1 MSWQYTDPR
10 LASRAHHIED
20 LRKEAAVYRL
30 TRDLISIRRQQR
42 WVNVRGLVA
51 RVWLVTGF
59 RRRRW
64 PTAPGGSQAPK
75 PFEPVIAVTEGP
87 HC

>member
-1 MSWQYTDPR
+1 MSWHNTDPR

-20 LRKEAAVYRL
+20 LTKEAAVYRL

-51 RVWLVTGF
+51 RVWLVTGV
-59 RRRRW
+59 RRRRG
-64 PTAPGGSQAPK
+64 PTAPVGSQASR
-75 PFEPVIAVTEGP
+75 PFESVKAVTEGP